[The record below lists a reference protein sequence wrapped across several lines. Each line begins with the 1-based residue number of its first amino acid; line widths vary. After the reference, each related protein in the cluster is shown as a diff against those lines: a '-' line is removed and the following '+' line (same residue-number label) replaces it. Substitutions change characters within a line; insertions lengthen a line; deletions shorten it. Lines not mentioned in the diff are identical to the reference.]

1 MTKDEK
7 KALVKQV
14 YPSLDG
20 IALDIAI
27 ARVEDGDTPAT
38 YKQRVPEAPTVLRN
52 EVVFTP
58 GNAGKAAAK
67 GFQVLKGAFEA
78 LTKRGVEKTVAS
90 KVAQI
95 SDEMYQ
101 AAEKGDATAK
111 AVIESIQSGDMAA
124 AEAAAAGSKSKAVLN
139 WMKNHKVI
147 TGVGAAGTYTGIAN
161 VVSNNGSSKPPK
173 AKPAGA
179 LDVVDLTP
187 AGKTA
192 TASLDAVYSAG
203 GDVSGAITTMQA
215 TGAKLSASDIKI
227 LQDRYQITVN
237 TEASSSKIGVWT
249 GAAVPEVKGTTKVPL
264 KAGLAFPT
272 ITPGSSGFQ
281 DFIKYKQSFPI
292 GDPAALKAF
301 GDKVTAAGYRIN
313 GSNPVKELRDIWDSL
328 GQISIDASRQGK
340 QMTPDQA
347 LALQAGFINNGNTG
361 PTVNETYSPT
371 AKEDVK
377 KLLNAQ
383 LSKLTGR
390 TASDDDLE
398 AFYNKVHGLEMK
410 KGTKTTTT
418 TVGKKSKTVVT
429 PGYGQTEILAEAERV
444 AQQDPMY
451 KQLQSS
457 NVFGDALSQ
466 ALGVK

>member
-20 IALDIAI
+20 LALDIA
-27 ARVEDGDTPAT
+27 VSQVQDNDTPAT
-38 YKQRVPEAPTVLRN
+38 YKQRVPEAPTVLKN
-52 EVVFTP
+52 EVPFTP
-58 GNAGKAAAK
+58 GNAGRAVVK
-67 GFQVLKGAFEA
+67 GYQVLKGAAEA
-78 LTKRGVEKTVAS
+78 MMKRGVEKTVAT
-90 KVAQI
+90 KVAQV

-101 AAEKGDATAK
+101 AAQKGDATAK
-111 AVIESIQSGDMAA
+111 AVIDSIQSGDIAA
-124 AEAAAAGSKSKAVLN
+124 AEAAAKGSKSKAVLN

-147 TGVGAAGTYTGIAN
+147 TGAGVAGTYTGIAN
-161 VVSNNGSSKPPK
+161 VVSNNGSSNTPKVKPD
-173 AKPAGA
+173 AA
-179 LDVVDLTP
+179 LDVIDLTP

-192 TASLDAVYSAG
+192 TASLDAVYAAG
-203 GDVSGAITTMQA
+203 GDVSGAITSMQ
-215 TGAKLSASDIKI
+215 TVGAKLSASDIKI
-227 LQDRYQITVN
+227 LQKRYQVTVN

-249 GAAVPEVKGTTKVPL
+249 GDVTSPITLKRGGFTTKGT
-264 KAGLAFPT
+264 
-272 ITPGSSGFQ
+272 SGYQ
-281 DFIKYKQSFPI
+281 DPIKYKQSFPI
-292 GDPAALKAF
+292 GDPEALNAF
-301 GDKVTAAGYRIN
+301 YNKVTKAGFSVDSKDPT
-313 GSNPVKELRDIWDSL
+313 GSLRKYWDDL
-328 GQISIDASRQGK
+328 GQISLDAARQGK

-347 LALQAGFINNGNTG
+347 LALQAGFMGNGNTG

-390 TASDDDLE
+390 TASDEDLE